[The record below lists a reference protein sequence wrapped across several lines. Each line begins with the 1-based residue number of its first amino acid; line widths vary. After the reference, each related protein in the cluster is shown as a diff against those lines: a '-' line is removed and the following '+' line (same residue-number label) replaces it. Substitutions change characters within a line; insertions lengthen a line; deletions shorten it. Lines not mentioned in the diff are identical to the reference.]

1 VWNFHKYENIPM
13 LKRSDD
19 ISLNHKIFCKAI
31 KIIPFEEFNK
41 RFTGVG
47 IYLIDD
53 PPKGLVTITDRN
65 EIGYGILPQYRR
77 KGIARKAAKELLD
90 IEPRKYYWA
99 LIDKNNET
107 SMLFVQSLGFV
118 PRGIVYGYCN
128 PK

>member
-1 VWNFHKYENIPM
+1 M
-13 LKRSDD
+13 LKHSTNLQ
-19 ISLNHKIFCKAI
+19 LNHKIFSLAI
-31 KIIPFEEFNK
+31 KEMPFEEFNK
-41 RFTGVG
+41 RFAGVD
-47 IYLIDD
+47 IFLIDD

-107 SMLFVQSLGFV
+107 SMLFIQSLGFV
-118 PRGIVYGYCN
+118 PRGIVYGYNN
-128 PK
+128 PN